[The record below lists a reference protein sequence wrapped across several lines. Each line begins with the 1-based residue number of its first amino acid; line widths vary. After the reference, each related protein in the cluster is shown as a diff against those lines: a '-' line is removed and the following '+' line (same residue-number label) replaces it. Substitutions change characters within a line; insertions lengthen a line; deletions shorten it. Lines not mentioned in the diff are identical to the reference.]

1 MERSTIHERASFLRD
16 FVFAA
21 DDGII
26 TTFVVVAGS
35 FGAGL
40 APSVALTLGFANL
53 LADGFSMATGIYLGA
68 KSEVEYEKSKND
80 PHWESNSP
88 VKQGLIT
95 FVSFDIAGVLPLLPF
110 LFAIRASFSA
120 SAALVGL
127 SLFGLGVV
135 KGIYTKKSPVKSGL
149 ETFLIGG
156 IAATLAYAVGFL
168 VDNFVV

>member
-1 MERSTIHERASFLRD
+1 MERSTIHQKAAFLRD

-26 TTFVVVAGS
+26 TTFAVVAGA

-40 APSVALTLGFANL
+40 APSIVLTLGFANL

-80 PHWESNSP
+80 PHWESDSP

-110 LFAIRASFSA
+110 LFGMRDSFSA
-120 SAALVGL
+120 SAALVGI

-135 KGIYTKKSPVKSGL
+135 KGIFTKKSPVKSGL

-156 IAATLAYAVGFL
+156 IAAVLAYSVGYL
-168 VDNFVV
+168 IDNFVL

>member
-1 MERSTIHERASFLRD
+1 VERRTIHERASFLRD

-26 TTFVVVAGS
+26 TTFAVVAGS

-40 APSVALTLGFANL
+40 APSIILTLGFANL

-80 PHWESNSP
+80 PHWQSDSP

-110 LFAIRASFSA
+110 LFGIRAGFAA
-120 SAALVGL
+120 SAALVGIF
-127 SLFGLGVV
+127 LFGLGVV
-135 KGIYTKKSPVKSGL
+135 KGFYTQKSPLKSGL

-156 IAATLAYAVGFL
+156 IAAVLAYSVGYL
-168 VDNFVV
+168 IDNFVL

>member
-1 MERSTIHERASFLRD
+1 MERSTIHERASLLRD

-26 TTFVVVAGS
+26 TTFAVVAGS

-40 APSVALTLGFANL
+40 APSIVLTLGFANL

-80 PHWESNSP
+80 PHWQSDSP
-88 VKQGLIT
+88 VKQGLVT
-95 FVSFDIAGVLPLLPF
+95 FVSFDIAGILPLLPF
-110 LFAIRASFSA
+110 LFAIKSSFSV
-120 SAALVGL
+120 SAALVGI

-156 IAATLAYAVGFL
+156 IAAILAYAVGFL